1 MSVPIPRTRSAPW
14 EALSHIRRAFGGRPP
29 QDLMKFL
36 KRHDGA
42 EPADN
47 IIRLGPGEDTRM
59 REFIP
64 AADMLRERQAIEL
77 FPQHGLP
84 LGYDDVGDYFY
95 ISTLDAKVTSGITN
109 GLISYFRSPILSGRF
124 STGWSQTW
132 RRRGPK
138 IAWLIPPRAPLADS
152 CRSGE
157 RLCRQAGQ

>member
-95 ISTLDAKVTSGITN
+95 ISTLDGKVYLWDHERPDFI
-109 GLISYFRSPILSGRF
+109 FPV
-124 STGWSQTW
+124 
-132 RRRGPK
+132 
-138 IAWLIPPRAPLADS
+138 ADS
-152 CRSGE
+152 FGAFLD
-157 RLCRQAGQ
+157 RLEPDLEA